1 MWRIQTEDVKQAAE
15 EAIERTIA
23 YFKEIGMPTCLSELG
38 VGVLDEETL
47 KMLSLDATMGGTMEL
62 SYIRKLK
69 VDDVYNI
76 FCMANR

>member
-1 MWRIQTEDVKQAAE
+1 
-15 EAIERTIA
+15 
-23 YFKEIGMPTCLSELG
+23 MPTCLSELG
-38 VGVLDEETL
+38 VGVLDAETL
-47 KMLSLDATMGGTMEL
+47 KMLSFDATMGGTIEL